1 MARLESLELIVEGNA
16 IHCTVCAGHING
28 VVSKIP
34 GVVSVKAHYNQQ
46 KIFLS
51 LDQDKSPLV
60 QVLTTLEFMGY
71 PTEQGADY
79 RGLQ

>member
-1 MARLESLELIVEGNA
+1 MAKLESLELIVEGRA
-16 IHCTVCAGHING
+16 IHCTVCEGHING
-28 VVSKIP
+28 VISKIP
-34 GVVSVKAHYNQQ
+34 GVVSVKADYNEQ

-51 LDQDKSPLV
+51 LDQDKNPLV

-71 PTEQGADY
+71 ATVQGADY